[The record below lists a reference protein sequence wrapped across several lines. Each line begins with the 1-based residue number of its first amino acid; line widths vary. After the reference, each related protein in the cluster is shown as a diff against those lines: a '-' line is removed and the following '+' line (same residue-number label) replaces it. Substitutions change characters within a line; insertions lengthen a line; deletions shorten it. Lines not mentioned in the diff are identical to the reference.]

1 MSGGAQCRGVF
12 MGSLSSDVSMWS
24 RACALLEEA
33 ERRQRRF
40 FDLRAAASRP
50 PAWEPPV
57 DIYVLERELQVVV
70 ALPGVSA
77 DAIEVELTA
86 AGLSVR
92 AENRLPAVADAARI
106 LRIEIPYG
114 RIERRIELPAGR
126 YEPISREFLDGCLH
140 IRLAAQWL

>member
-1 MSGGAQCRGVF
+1 
-12 MGSLSSDVSMWS
+12 MGSLSSEVSMWS

-33 ERRQRRF
+33 ERRHRRF

-57 DIYVLERELQVVV
+57 DIYVLERELQIVV
-70 ALPGVSA
+70 ALPGVRA
-77 DAIEVELTA
+77 DAVEVELTA
-86 AGLSVR
+86 AGLWVR
-92 AENRLPAVADAARI
+92 AESRLPAVADAARI

-126 YEPISREFLDGCLH
+126 YEPISREFLDGCLR

>member
-1 MSGGAQCRGVF
+1 MT
-12 MGSLSSDVSMWS
+12 SLSSEMSMWS

-33 ERRQRRF
+33 ERRHRRF
-40 FDLRAAASRP
+40 FDLRSAAERP

-77 DAIEVELTA
+77 DAIEVELTQ
-86 AGLSVR
+86 AGLWVR
-92 AENRLPAVADAARI
+92 AESRLPSVANAARI

-114 RIERRIELPAGR
+114 RIERRIELPPGR
-126 YEPISREFLDGCLH
+126 YGPMSREFLDGCLR

>member
-1 MSGGAQCRGVF
+1 

-24 RACALLEEA
+24 RACALIEEV

-40 FDLRAAASRP
+40 FDLRAAAPRP

-77 DAIEVELTA
+77 DEIEVELGPT
-86 AGLSVR
+86 GLWVR
-92 AENRLPAVADAARI
+92 AQSRLPAVANQARI

-126 YEPISREFLDGCLH
+126 YEPMGQEFLDGCLH
-140 IRLAAQWL
+140 IRLAAQW

>member
-1 MSGGAQCRGVF
+1 MSGRSERRSVF
-12 MGSLSSDVSMWS
+12 MAGLSNEISMWS

-40 FDLRAAASRP
+40 FDLRAAAERP

-57 DIYVLERELQVVV
+57 DVYVLEGELQVVV

-77 DAIEVELTA
+77 NGIEVELTP
-86 AGLSVR
+86 AGLWVR
-92 AENRLPAVADAARI
+92 AESRLPAVANAARI

-114 RIERRIELPAGR
+114 RIERRIELPPGR
-126 YEPISREFLDGCLH
+126 YGPMSQEFLDGCLR

>member
-1 MSGGAQCRGVF
+1 
-12 MGSLSSDVSMWS
+12 MWS

-33 ERRQRRF
+33 ERRHRRF

-57 DIYVLERELQVVV
+57 DIYVLERELQIVV
-70 ALPGVSA
+70 ALPGVRA
-77 DAIEVELTA
+77 DAVEVELTA
-86 AGLSVR
+86 AGLWVR
-92 AENRLPAVADAARI
+92 AESRLPAVADAARI

-126 YEPISREFLDGCLH
+126 YEPISREFLDGCLR